1 MEQGHVRGL
10 IETRKISVSQE
21 QYDRY
26 MKKIQNSKLTPKMFL
41 HSFEGDDFKTK
52 IWLEDGKLMA
62 EDPTGIREIV
72 AMKYENGRYIYNG
85 QAQEG
90 VLEINTQSKKAVL
103 LDMLLKQGVP
113 TEQAIQLSILL
124 SRNQ

>member
-1 MEQGHVRGL
+1 MEQGRVK
-10 IETRKISVSQE
+10 ETRKISVSQE

-26 MKKIQNSKLTPKMFL
+26 VRKVQNSKLTPKMFL
-41 HSFEGDDFKTK
+41 HSFEGDNFKTK
-52 IWLEDGKLMA
+52 IWMEDGKLMA

-72 AMKYENGRYIYNG
+72 AMRYENGHYVYNG
-85 QAQEG
+85 QAYEG

-124 SRNQ
+124 TRNQ